1 VRVPQHVARVVVAL
15 GAQRSSDGGI
25 VRAVHGAAAKGAA
38 VFAHPTVAAGPAL
51 LSGPVHG
58 AEGRGGQG
66 HEEPRAVPDRGGD
79 VLAAE
84 EACANEVKGV
94 ARMKAGACRADGCAA
109 VAAADEEAFT
119 WFVPGVV
126 VVENFP
132 RCGVQGRSR
141 AGQVDGVCAATGS
154 GDLVQPARELR
165 VLGETNC
172 VTVRF

>member
-38 VFAHPTVAAGPAL
+38 VFAHPTVAAAPAL

-66 HEEPRAVPDRGGD
+66 HEEPRAVPDRGWD

-94 ARMKAGACRADGCAA
+94 ARMEAGACRADGCAA